1 MRSHLSIRLSSWLI
15 LARSNFV
22 VNGDDSITWGE
33 LLRVSAAELGNEQ
46 EARWLCEHASGL
58 ERGEFDA
65 ARGEVVSERCG
76 VALRAMIAQ
85 RLAGEPL
92 QYVMKSW
99 AFRHLD
105 VLVDNRVLI
114 PRPETEVVV
123 QTAID
128 LANELL
134 RKPKSK
140 LRVADLGTGSG
151 VIGLSLASE
160 LPRGSTEVWLT
171 DLSADALEV
180 ARANLAG
187 SGLINSDV
195 RIVQGSWFAALPS
208 ELKNRFDLIV
218 SNPPYIGVYDPS
230 IEASVRNYEPHLALF
245 AGSDGLDA
253 YREIIAQAADWL
265 VTDGWLV
272 LEIGHQQGDSVRELL
287 ARNKFEQIEIR
298 QDLAGRDRIA
308 IAKI

>member
-1 MRSHLSIRLSSWLI
+1 MVS
-15 LARSNFV
+15 
-22 VNGDDSITWGE
+22 DETITWGE
-33 LLRVSAAELGNEQ
+33 LLQVTAVELGNEQ

-58 ERGEFDA
+58 DRVELDA
-65 ARGEVVSERCG
+65 ARDEVVSQRCG
-76 VALRAMIAQ
+76 VALRAMVAR
-85 RLAGEPL
+85 RLTGEPL

-123 QTAID
+123 QAALD
-128 LANELL
+128 LAREMISETN
-134 RKPKSK
+134 SK

-160 LPRGSTEVWLT
+160 LPRGTTEVWLT

-187 SGLINSDV
+187 LGLINGDV
-195 RIVQGSWFAALPS
+195 RVAQGSWLAALPS
-208 ELKNRFDLIV
+208 ELKNSFDLIV

-230 IEASVRNYEPHLALF
+230 VESSVLNHEPHLALF

-253 YREIIAQAADWL
+253 YREIISHSGEWL
-265 VTDGWLV
+265 ATDGWIV
-272 LEIGHQQGDSVRELL
+272 LEIGHQQGDAVRELL
-287 ARNKFEQIEIR
+287 AQNSFKQIEIR
-298 QDLAGRDRIA
+298 KDLAGRDRIA
-308 IAKI
+308 LAKI

>member
-1 MRSHLSIRLSSWLI
+1 MVS
-15 LARSNFV
+15 
-22 VNGDDSITWGE
+22 DETITWGE
-33 LLRVSAAELGNEQ
+33 LLQVTAVELGNEQ

-58 ERGEFDA
+58 DRIELDS
-65 ARGEVVSERCG
+65 ARDEVVSQRCG
-76 VALRAMIAQ
+76 VALRAMVAR
-85 RLAGEPL
+85 RLTGEPL

-123 QTAID
+123 QVALD
-128 LANELL
+128 LAREMISETN
-134 RKPKSK
+134 SK

-160 LPRGSTEVWLT
+160 LPRGTTEVWLT

-187 SGLINSDV
+187 LGLINGDV
-195 RIVQGSWFAALPS
+195 RVAQGSWLAALPS
-208 ELKNRFDLIV
+208 ELKNSFDLIV

-230 IEASVRNYEPHLALF
+230 VESSVLNHEPHLALF

-253 YREIIAQAADWL
+253 YREIIAHAGEWL
-265 VTDGWLV
+265 VTDGWIV
-272 LEIGHQQGDSVRELL
+272 LEIGHQQGDAVRELL
-287 ARNKFEQIEIR
+287 AQNSFKQIEIR
-298 QDLAGRDRIA
+298 KDLAGRDRIA
-308 IAKI
+308 LAKI

>member
-1 MRSHLSIRLSSWLI
+1 MVS
-15 LARSNFV
+15 
-22 VNGDDSITWGE
+22 DETITWGE
-33 LLRVSAAELGNEQ
+33 LLQVTAVELGNEQ

-58 ERGEFDA
+58 DRVELDA
-65 ARGEVVSERCG
+65 ARDEVVSQRCG
-76 VALRAMIAQ
+76 VALRAMVAR
-85 RLAGEPL
+85 RLTGEPL

-99 AFRHLD
+99 GFRHLD

-123 QTAID
+123 QVALD
-128 LANELL
+128 LAREMISKTN
-134 RKPKSK
+134 SK

-160 LPRGSTEVWLT
+160 LPRGSNEVWLT

-187 SGLINSDV
+187 LGLINGDV
-195 RIVQGSWFAALPS
+195 RVAQGSWFVALPS
-208 ELKNRFDLIV
+208 ELKNSFDLIV

-230 IEASVRNYEPHLALF
+230 VESSVLNHEPHLALF

-253 YREIIAQAADWL
+253 YREIVSHSGEWL
-265 VTDGWLV
+265 ATDGWIV
-272 LEIGHQQGDSVRELL
+272 LEIGHQQGDAVRELL
-287 ARNKFEQIEIR
+287 AQNSFKQIEIR
-298 QDLAGRDRIA
+298 KDLAGRDRIA
-308 IAKI
+308 LAKI

>member
-1 MRSHLSIRLSSWLI
+1 MVS
-15 LARSNFV
+15 
-22 VNGDDSITWGE
+22 DETITWGE
-33 LLRVSAAELGNEQ
+33 LLQVTAVELGNEK

-58 ERGEFDA
+58 DRVELDA
-65 ARGEVVSERCG
+65 ARDEVVSQRCG
-76 VALRAMIAQ
+76 VALRAMVAR
-85 RLAGEPL
+85 RLTGEPL

-114 PRPETEVVV
+114 PRPETEVMV
-123 QTAID
+123 QAALD
-128 LANELL
+128 LAREMISKAN
-134 RKPKSK
+134 SK

-160 LPRGSTEVWLT
+160 LPRGSNEVWLT

-187 SGLINSDV
+187 LGLINGDV
-195 RIVQGSWFAALPS
+195 RVAQGSWFAALPS
-208 ELKNRFDLIV
+208 ELKNSFDLIV
-218 SNPPYIGVYDPS
+218 SNPPYIALYDPS
-230 IEASVRNYEPHLALF
+230 VESSVLNHEPHLALF

-253 YREIIAQAADWL
+253 YREIVSHSGEWL
-265 VTDGWLV
+265 ATDGWIV
-272 LEIGHQQGDSVRELL
+272 LEIGHQQGDAVRELL
-287 ARNKFEQIEIR
+287 AQNSFKQIEIR

-308 IAKI
+308 LAKM

>member
-1 MRSHLSIRLSSWLI
+1 MVS
-15 LARSNFV
+15 
-22 VNGDDSITWGE
+22 DETITWGE
-33 LLRVSAAELGNEQ
+33 LLQVTAVELGNEQ

-58 ERGEFDA
+58 DRVELDA
-65 ARGEVVSERCG
+65 ARDEVVSQRCG
-76 VALRAMIAQ
+76 VALRAMVAR
-85 RLAGEPL
+85 RLTGEPL

-123 QTAID
+123 QAALD
-128 LANELL
+128 LAREMISKTN
-134 RKPKSK
+134 SK

-160 LPRGSTEVWLT
+160 LPRGSNEVWLT

-187 SGLINSDV
+187 LGLINGDV
-195 RIVQGSWFAALPS
+195 QVVQGSWFAALPS
-208 ELKNRFDLIV
+208 ELKNSFDLIV
-218 SNPPYIGVYDPS
+218 SNPPYIALYDPS
-230 IEASVRNYEPHLALF
+230 VESSVLNHEPHLALF

-253 YREIIAQAADWL
+253 YREIVSHADEWL
-265 VTDGWLV
+265 ATDGWIV
-272 LEIGHQQGDSVRELL
+272 LEIGHQQGDAVRELL
-287 ARNKFEQIEIR
+287 AQNSFKQIEIR
-298 QDLAGRDRIA
+298 KDLGGRDRIA
-308 IAKI
+308 LAKI

>member
-1 MRSHLSIRLSSWLI
+1 MVS
-15 LARSNFV
+15 
-22 VNGDDSITWGE
+22 DETITWGE
-33 LLRVSAAELGNEQ
+33 LLQVTVVELGNEQ

-58 ERGEFDA
+58 DCVELDA
-65 ARGEVVSERCG
+65 ARDEVVSQRCG
-76 VALRAMIAQ
+76 VALRAMVTR
-85 RLAGEPL
+85 RLTGEPL

-99 AFRHLD
+99 AFRDLD

-123 QTAID
+123 QAALD
-128 LANELL
+128 LAREMISKTN
-134 RKPKSK
+134 SK

-160 LPRGSTEVWLT
+160 LPRGTTEVWLT

-187 SGLINSDV
+187 LGLINGDV
-195 RIVQGSWFAALPS
+195 RVAQGSWFAALPS
-208 ELKNRFDLIV
+208 ELKNSFDLIV

-230 IEASVRNYEPHLALF
+230 VESSVLNHEPHLALF

-253 YREIIAQAADWL
+253 YREIISHSGEWL
-265 VTDGWLV
+265 ATDGWIV
-272 LEIGHQQGDSVRELL
+272 LEIGHQQGDAVRELL
-287 ARNKFEQIEIR
+287 AQNSFKQIEIR
-298 QDLAGRDRIA
+298 KDLAGRDRIA
-308 IAKI
+308 LAKI

>member
-1 MRSHLSIRLSSWLI
+1 MVS
-15 LARSNFV
+15 
-22 VNGDDSITWGE
+22 DETITWGE
-33 LLRVSAAELGNEQ
+33 LLQVTAVELGNEQ

-58 ERGEFDA
+58 DRVELDA
-65 ARGEVVSERCG
+65 ARDEVVSQRCG
-76 VALRAMIAQ
+76 VALRAMVAR
-85 RLAGEPL
+85 RLTGEPL

-123 QTAID
+123 QVALD
-128 LANELL
+128 LAREMISKTN
-134 RKPKSK
+134 SK

-160 LPRGSTEVWLT
+160 LPRGSNEVWLT

-187 SGLINSDV
+187 LGLINGDV
-195 RIVQGSWFAALPS
+195 RVALGSWFAALPS
-208 ELKNRFDLIV
+208 ELKNSFDLIV

-230 IEASVRNYEPHLALF
+230 VESSVLNHEPHLALF

-253 YREIIAQAADWL
+253 YREIISHADEWL
-265 VTDGWLV
+265 ATDGWIV
-272 LEIGHQQGDSVRELL
+272 LEIGHQQGDAVRELL
-287 ARNKFEQIEIR
+287 AQNSFKQIEIR
-298 QDLAGRDRIA
+298 KDLAGRDRIA
-308 IAKI
+308 LAKI

>member
-1 MRSHLSIRLSSWLI
+1 MVS
-15 LARSNFV
+15 
-22 VNGDDSITWGE
+22 DETITWGE
-33 LLRVSAAELGNEQ
+33 LLQVTAVELGNEQ

-58 ERGEFDA
+58 DRVELDA
-65 ARGEVVSERCG
+65 ARDEVVSQRCG
-76 VALRAMIAQ
+76 VALRAMVAR
-85 RLAGEPL
+85 RLTGEPL

-123 QTAID
+123 QVALD
-128 LANELL
+128 LAREMISKTN
-134 RKPKSK
+134 SK

-160 LPRGSTEVWLT
+160 LPRGSNEVWLT

-187 SGLINSDV
+187 LGLINGDV
-195 RIVQGSWFAALPS
+195 RVALGSWFAALPS
-208 ELKNRFDLIV
+208 ELKNSFDLIV

-230 IEASVRNYEPHLALF
+230 VESSVLNHEPHLALF

-253 YREIIAQAADWL
+253 YREIVSHSGEWL
-265 VTDGWLV
+265 ATDGWIV
-272 LEIGHQQGDSVRELL
+272 LEIGHQQGDAVSELL
-287 ARNKFEQIEIR
+287 AQNSFNQIEIR
-298 QDLAGRDRIA
+298 KDLAGRDRIA
-308 IAKI
+308 LAKI

>member
-1 MRSHLSIRLSSWLI
+1 MVS
-15 LARSNFV
+15 
-22 VNGDDSITWGE
+22 DETITWGE
-33 LLRVSAAELGNEQ
+33 LLQVTAVELGNEQ

-58 ERGEFDA
+58 DRVELDA
-65 ARGEVVSERCG
+65 ARDEVVSQRCG
-76 VALRAMIAQ
+76 VALRAMVAR
-85 RLAGEPL
+85 RLTGEPL

-123 QTAID
+123 QVALD
-128 LANELL
+128 LAREMISKTN
-134 RKPKSK
+134 SK

-160 LPRGSTEVWLT
+160 LPRGSNEVWLT

-187 SGLINSDV
+187 LGLINGDV
-195 RIVQGSWFAALPS
+195 RVAQGSWFAALPS
-208 ELKNRFDLIV
+208 ELKNSFDLIV
-218 SNPPYIGVYDPS
+218 SNPPYIALYDPS
-230 IEASVRNYEPHLALF
+230 VESSVLNHEPHLALF

-253 YREIIAQAADWL
+253 YREIISHADEWL
-265 VTDGWLV
+265 ATDGWIV
-272 LEIGHQQGDSVRELL
+272 LEIGHQQGDAVRELL
-287 ARNKFEQIEIR
+287 AQNSFKQIEIR
-298 QDLAGRDRIA
+298 KDLAGHDRIA
-308 IAKI
+308 LAKI

>member
-1 MRSHLSIRLSSWLI
+1 MVS
-15 LARSNFV
+15 
-22 VNGDDSITWGE
+22 DETITWGE
-33 LLRVSAAELGNEQ
+33 LLQVTAVELGNEQ

-58 ERGEFDA
+58 DRVELDA
-65 ARGEVVSERCG
+65 ARDEVVSQRCG
-76 VALRAMIAQ
+76 VALRAMVAR
-85 RLAGEPL
+85 RLTGEPL

-123 QTAID
+123 QAALD
-128 LANELL
+128 LAREMISKTN
-134 RKPKSK
+134 SK

-160 LPRGSTEVWLT
+160 LPRGSNEVWLT

-187 SGLINSDV
+187 LGLINGDV
-195 RIVQGSWFAALPS
+195 RVAQGSWFAALPS
-208 ELKNRFDLIV
+208 ELKNSFDLIV
-218 SNPPYIGVYDPS
+218 SNPPYIALYDPS
-230 IEASVRNYEPHLALF
+230 VESSVLNHEPHLALF

-253 YREIIAQAADWL
+253 YREIISHADEWL
-265 VTDGWLV
+265 VTNGWIV
-272 LEIGHQQGDSVRELL
+272 LEIGHQQGDAVRELL
-287 ARNKFEQIEIR
+287 AQNSFKQIEIR
-298 QDLAGRDRIA
+298 KDLAGRDRIA
-308 IAKI
+308 LAKI

>member
-1 MRSHLSIRLSSWLI
+1 MVS
-15 LARSNFV
+15 
-22 VNGDDSITWGE
+22 DETITWGE
-33 LLRVSAAELGNEQ
+33 LLQVTAVELGNEK

-58 ERGEFDA
+58 DRVELDA
-65 ARGEVVSERCG
+65 ARDEVVSQRCG
-76 VALRAMIAQ
+76 VALRAMVAR
-85 RLAGEPL
+85 RLTGEPL

-123 QTAID
+123 QVALD
-128 LANELL
+128 LAREMISKTN
-134 RKPKSK
+134 SK

-160 LPRGSTEVWLT
+160 LPLGSNEVWLT

-187 SGLINSDV
+187 LGLINGDV
-195 RIVQGSWFAALPS
+195 RVAQGSWFAALPS
-208 ELKNRFDLIV
+208 ELKNSFDLIV
-218 SNPPYIGVYDPS
+218 SNPPYIALYDPS
-230 IEASVRNYEPHLALF
+230 VESSVLNHEPHLALF

-253 YREIIAQAADWL
+253 YREIISHADEWL
-265 VTDGWLV
+265 VTNGWIV
-272 LEIGHQQGDSVRELL
+272 LEIGHQQGDAVRELL
-287 ARNKFEQIEIR
+287 AQNSFKQIEIR
-298 QDLAGRDRIA
+298 KDLAGRDRIA
-308 IAKI
+308 LAKI

>member
-1 MRSHLSIRLSSWLI
+1 MVS
-15 LARSNFV
+15 
-22 VNGDDSITWGE
+22 DETITWGE
-33 LLRVSAAELGNEQ
+33 LLQVTAVELGNEQ

-58 ERGEFDA
+58 DRVELDA
-65 ARGEVVSERCG
+65 ARDEVVSQRCG
-76 VALRAMIAQ
+76 VALRAMVAR
-85 RLAGEPL
+85 RLTGEPL

-123 QTAID
+123 QVALD
-128 LANELL
+128 LAREMISKTN
-134 RKPKSK
+134 SK

-160 LPRGSTEVWLT
+160 LPRGSNEVWLT

-187 SGLINSDV
+187 LGLINGDV
-195 RIVQGSWFAALPS
+195 RVALGSWFAALPS
-208 ELKNRFDLIV
+208 ELKNSFDLIV

-230 IEASVRNYEPHLALF
+230 VESSVLNHEPHLALF

-253 YREIIAQAADWL
+253 YREIISHADEWL
-265 VTDGWLV
+265 ATDGWIV
-272 LEIGHQQGDSVRELL
+272 LEIGHQQGDAVRELL
-287 ARNKFEQIEIR
+287 AQNSFKQIEIR
-298 QDLAGRDRIA
+298 KDLAGHDRIA
-308 IAKI
+308 LAKI

>member
-1 MRSHLSIRLSSWLI
+1 
-15 LARSNFV
+15 
-22 VNGDDSITWGE
+22 VNGDETITWGE
-33 LLRVSAAELGNEQ
+33 LLRVSAAELESEQ

-58 ERGEFDA
+58 QHGEFDA
-65 ARGEVVSERCG
+65 ARDQVVSERCG
-76 VALRAMIAQ
+76 VALRAMIA
-85 RLAGEPL
+85 RRMAGEPL

-105 VLVDNRVLI
+105 VMVDNRVLI

-123 QTAID
+123 QVAID
-128 LANELL
+128 LANDML
-134 RKPKSK
+134 RKPKTK
-140 LRVADLGTGSG
+140 LRIADLGTGSG

-187 SGLINSDV
+187 SGLIDCDV
-195 RIVQGSWFAALPS
+195 QIVQGSWFAALPKN
-208 ELKNRFDLIV
+208 LKNSFDVIV
-218 SNPPYIGVYDPS
+218 SNPPYIGLYDPS

-253 YREIIAQAADWL
+253 HREIIAQAGQWL
-265 VTDGWLV
+265 VPGGWLV
-272 LEIGHQQGDSVRELL
+272 LEIGHQQGELVRELL
-287 ARNKFEQIEIR
+287 VQNNFKQAQIR
-298 QDLAGRDRIA
+298 QDLAGRNRIA
-308 IAKI
+308 IAKAIV

>member
-1 MRSHLSIRLSSWLI
+1 MVS
-15 LARSNFV
+15 
-22 VNGDDSITWGE
+22 DETITWGE
-33 LLRVSAAELGNEQ
+33 LLQVTAVELGNEQ

-58 ERGEFDA
+58 DRIELDA
-65 ARGEVVSERCG
+65 VRDEVVSQRCG
-76 VALRAMIAQ
+76 VALRAMVAR
-85 RLAGEPL
+85 RLTGEPL

-123 QTAID
+123 QAALD
-128 LANELL
+128 LAREMI
-134 RKPKSK
+134 SK
-140 LRVADLGTGSG
+140 TNSKMRVADLGTGSG

-160 LPRGSTEVWLT
+160 LPRGTAEVWLT

-187 SGLINSDV
+187 LGLINGDV
-195 RIVQGSWFAALPS
+195 RVAQGSWFAALPS
-208 ELKNRFDLIV
+208 ELKNSFDLIV

-230 IEASVRNYEPHLALF
+230 VESSVLNHEPHLALF

-253 YREIIAQAADWL
+253 YREIISHADEWL
-265 VTDGWLV
+265 ATDGWIV
-272 LEIGHQQGDSVRELL
+272 LEIGHQQGDAVRELL
-287 ARNKFEQIEIR
+287 AQNSFKQIEIR
-298 QDLAGRDRIA
+298 KDLAGRDRIA
-308 IAKI
+308 LAKI

>member
-1 MRSHLSIRLSSWLI
+1 MVS
-15 LARSNFV
+15 
-22 VNGDDSITWGE
+22 DETITWGE
-33 LLRVSAAELGNEQ
+33 LLQVTVVELGNEQ

-58 ERGEFDA
+58 DRVEFDA
-65 ARGEVVSERCG
+65 ARDEVVRQRCG
-76 VALRAMIAQ
+76 VALRAMVTR
-85 RLAGEPL
+85 RLTGEPL

-99 AFRHLD
+99 AFRDLD

-123 QTAID
+123 QAALD
-128 LANELL
+128 LAREMISKTN
-134 RKPKSK
+134 SK

-160 LPRGSTEVWLT
+160 LPRGTTEVWLT

-187 SGLINSDV
+187 LGLINGDV
-195 RIVQGSWFAALPS
+195 RVAQGSWFAALPS
-208 ELKNRFDLIV
+208 ELKNSFDLIV

-230 IEASVRNYEPHLALF
+230 VEPSVLNHEPHLALF

-253 YREIIAQAADWL
+253 YREIISHSGEWL
-265 VTDGWLV
+265 ATDGWIV
-272 LEIGHQQGDSVRELL
+272 LEIGHQQGDAVRELL
-287 ARNKFEQIEIR
+287 AQNSFKQIEIR
-298 QDLAGRDRIA
+298 KDLAGRDRIA
-308 IAKI
+308 LAKI

>member
-1 MRSHLSIRLSSWLI
+1 MNS
-15 LARSNFV
+15 
-22 VNGDDSITWGE
+22 DDSITWGE
-33 LLRVSAAELGNEQ
+33 LLRVSAAELGSEQ
-46 EARWLCEHASGL
+46 EARWLCEYASGL
-58 ERGEFDA
+58 QRGDFDA
-65 ARGEVVSERCG
+65 ARDEVVSERCG

-85 RLAGEPL
+85 RLVGEPL

-99 AFRHLD
+99 AFRNLD

-123 QTAID
+123 QEAID
-128 LANELL
+128 LAIEML
-134 RKPKSK
+134 RESKQK

-187 SGLINSDV
+187 SGLINCDV
-195 RIVQGSWFAALPS
+195 RIAQGSWFAALPS
-208 ELKNRFDLIV
+208 ELKNSFDLIV
-218 SNPPYIGVYDPS
+218 SNPPYIGLYDPS

-245 AGSDGLDA
+245 AGADGLDA
-253 YREIIAQAADWL
+253 YREIAAQAGEWL
-265 VTDGWLV
+265 VTDGCLV
-272 LEIGHQQGDSVRELL
+272 LEIGHQQGDSVREIL
-287 ARNKFEQIEIR
+287 ARNNFRQIEIHK
-298 QDLAGRDRIA
+298 DLAGRDRIA

>member
-1 MRSHLSIRLSSWLI
+1 MVS
-15 LARSNFV
+15 
-22 VNGDDSITWGE
+22 DETITWGE
-33 LLRVSAAELGNEQ
+33 LLQVTAVELGNEQ

-58 ERGEFDA
+58 DRVELDA
-65 ARGEVVSERCG
+65 ARDEVVSQRCG
-76 VALRAMIAQ
+76 VALRAMVAR
-85 RLAGEPL
+85 RLTGEPL

-123 QTAID
+123 QAALD
-128 LANELL
+128 LAREMISKTN
-134 RKPKSK
+134 SK

-160 LPRGSTEVWLT
+160 LPRGSNEVWLT

-187 SGLINSDV
+187 LGLINGDV
-195 RIVQGSWFAALPS
+195 RVAQGSWFAALPS
-208 ELKNRFDLIV
+208 ELKNSFDLIV
-218 SNPPYIGVYDPS
+218 SNPPYIALYDPS
-230 IEASVRNYEPHLALF
+230 VESSVLNHEPHLALF

-253 YREIIAQAADWL
+253 YREIISHADEWL
-265 VTDGWLV
+265 ATDGWIV
-272 LEIGHQQGDSVRELL
+272 LEIGHQQGDAVRELL
-287 ARNKFEQIEIR
+287 AQNSFKQIEIR
-298 QDLAGRDRIA
+298 KDLAGRDRIA
-308 IAKI
+308 LAKI

>member
-1 MRSHLSIRLSSWLI
+1 MVS
-15 LARSNFV
+15 
-22 VNGDDSITWGE
+22 DETITWGE
-33 LLRVSAAELGNEQ
+33 LLQVTAVELGNEQ

-58 ERGEFDA
+58 DRVELDA
-65 ARGEVVSERCG
+65 ARDEVVSQRCG
-76 VALRAMIAQ
+76 VALRAMVAR
-85 RLAGEPL
+85 RLTGEPL

-123 QTAID
+123 QVALD
-128 LANELL
+128 LAREMISKAN
-134 RKPKSK
+134 SK

-160 LPRGSTEVWLT
+160 LPRGSNEVWLT

-187 SGLINSDV
+187 LGLINGDV
-195 RIVQGSWFAALPS
+195 RVAQGSWFVALPS
-208 ELKNRFDLIV
+208 ELKNSFDLIV
-218 SNPPYIGVYDPS
+218 SNPPYIALYDPS
-230 IEASVRNYEPHLALF
+230 VESSVLNHEPHLALF

-253 YREIIAQAADWL
+253 YREIISHADEWL
-265 VTDGWLV
+265 ATDGWIV
-272 LEIGHQQGDSVRELL
+272 LEIGHQQGDAVRELL
-287 ARNKFEQIEIR
+287 AQNSFKQIEIR
-298 QDLAGRDRIA
+298 KDLAGRDRIA
-308 IAKI
+308 LAKI

>member
-1 MRSHLSIRLSSWLI
+1 MVS
-15 LARSNFV
+15 
-22 VNGDDSITWGE
+22 DETITWGE
-33 LLRVSAAELGNEQ
+33 LLQVTAVELGNEQ

-58 ERGEFDA
+58 DRVELDA
-65 ARGEVVSERCG
+65 ARDEVVSQRCG
-76 VALRAMIAQ
+76 VALRAMVAR
-85 RLAGEPL
+85 RLTGEPL

-114 PRPETEVVV
+114 PRPETEVMV
-123 QTAID
+123 QAALD
-128 LANELL
+128 LAREMISKAN
-134 RKPKSK
+134 SK

-160 LPRGSTEVWLT
+160 LPRGSNEVWLT

-187 SGLINSDV
+187 LGLINGDV
-195 RIVQGSWFAALPS
+195 RVAQGSWFAALPS
-208 ELKNRFDLIV
+208 ELKNSFDLIV
-218 SNPPYIGVYDPS
+218 SNPPYIALYDPS
-230 IEASVRNYEPHLALF
+230 VESSVLNHEPHLALF

-253 YREIIAQAADWL
+253 YREIISHSGEWL
-265 VTDGWLV
+265 ATDGWIV
-272 LEIGHQQGDSVRELL
+272 LEIGHQQGDAVRELL
-287 ARNKFEQIEIR
+287 AQNSFNQIEIR

-308 IAKI
+308 LAKI